1 MSSTRPVTIAPS
13 RSPSSRPGPAGGKR
27 DENRQRR
34 TRALGEA
41 ALGLFLARGIEAVTI
56 DDIVEEAGTAK
67 GSFYRYFA
75 DKTALVEALV
85 APVGTTVR
93 AAFASAAEALEQT
106 SDNAGLP
113 SVYRGIAMALASVVL
128 EHPDA
133 VRLYLQECRAPGTGA
148 RAPIAVL
155 AKDIHKGTVD
165 LAQMA
170 RVHKLVRDIPAAIVA
185 TSVQGACEALVWRVL
200 AGEELAP
207 LDEIPDAL
215 IGIILDGMR
224 GATGPLA
231 KPAEK
236 PVEKEK
242 PAEKP
247 ATEKPVEQAEPEKPA
262 PAAKKKR

>member
-56 DDIVEEAGTAK
+56 DDIVEAAGTAK

-75 DKTALVEALV
+75 DKIALVEALV
-85 APVGTTVR
+85 DPVGRTVR
-93 AAFASAAEALEQT
+93 AAFADAAEALQQT
-106 SDNAGLP
+106 SGGASLATP
-113 SVYRGIAMALASVVL
+113 YRGIAMALGSVVF

-148 RAPIAVL
+148 RAPIAAL
-155 AKDIHKGTVD
+155 ARDIHKGTLE
-165 LAQMA
+165 LAQIA
-170 RVHKLVRDIPAAIVA
+170 RAEKLVRDIPAAIVA

-207 LDEIPDAL
+207 IDEIPEAL

-224 GATGPLA
+224 PTAAPVATA
-231 KPAEK
+231 AIEAPASAA
-236 PVEKEK
+236 
-242 PAEKP
+242 PAVTKVP
-247 ATEKPVEQAEPEKPA
+247 PA
-262 PAAKKKR
+262 PPVPSVGPNTTKPKKR